1 MFVLHKLS
9 SVQKRCAET
18 KITTVELRYRPQD
31 KEQKNS
37 TPATEEFTAQLRWFN
52 MSNAEDTNASEE
64 EQHLDKDI
72 VKETNKPKYFLE
84 ETDEFIK
91 VQDYTEIELMGK
103 RQAEMIIIGSCS
115 TNRSWKL
122 IEV

>member
-1 MFVLHKLS
+1 
-9 SVQKRCAET
+9 
-18 KITTVELRYRPQD
+18 
-31 KEQKNS
+31 
-37 TPATEEFTAQLRWFN
+37 

-64 EQHLDKDI
+64 EQNLDKDI

-91 VQDYTEIELMGK
+91 VQDYTETELMGK

-115 TNRSWKL
+115 TNRS
-122 IEV
+122 